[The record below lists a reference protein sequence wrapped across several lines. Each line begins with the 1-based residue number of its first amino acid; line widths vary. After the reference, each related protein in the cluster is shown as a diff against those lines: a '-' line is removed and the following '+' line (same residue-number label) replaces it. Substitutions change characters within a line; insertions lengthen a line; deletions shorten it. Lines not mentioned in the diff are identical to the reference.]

1 MQKTVTGEPVSSG
14 GCPVMHVA
22 AGCPVIPEHV
32 PKDMVSEFSFYSSP
46 GMTPTPFGDPQMA
59 TSRLHEGPPVFYSA
73 VSTREGYGAW
83 IVVRA
88 EDQRRVLQDPETFSS
103 YRRIFSDAI
112 GEAWPLIPLE
122 LDPPQHGTFRS
133 LLNPLLSPRR
143 VIAMEPAV
151 RARAVELIEPI
162 RARGTSCNVME
173 EFAFPFAVSIFLQFL
188 GISPERLWEFV
199 GWGHDMFHG
208 KPPQRAV
215 ANRNVMGFL
224 EGLAEQRRR
233 EPTDDFMSFLVSAQ
247 VEGRTLT
254 VQEVRAISILLFGAG
269 LDTVA
274 VALGFDLYH
283 LARNPE
289 DQRNLRENPSRILR
303 ASEEL
308 LRAYST
314 VTPIRVA
321 TRDVELQGAPIR
333 SGDLVCCPT
342 MLANRDPE
350 EFADPDRIDFDR
362 QESRHA
368 AFAYG
373 PHRCMGSHLARREI
387 VIGLEECLAR
397 LPTFRIKE
405 GSVPM
410 AFGGFVFGVENLI
423 IDWS

>member
-1 MQKTVTGEPVSSG
+1 MDKVTSSETAPNA
-14 GCPVMHVA
+14 CPHA
-22 AGCPVIPEHV
+22 IPDHV
-32 PKDMVSEFSFYSSP
+32 PREMVGQFSLYSSP
-46 GMTPTPFGDPQMA
+46 GMTPTPFGDPQRVA
-59 TSRLHEGPPVFYSA
+59 SCLHGGPPIFYSPA
-73 VSTREGYGAW
+73 STREGFGSW

-103 YRRIFSDAI
+103 YRRIFSGAI
-112 GEAWPLIPLE
+112 GEEWPLIPLE
-122 LDPPQHGTFRS
+122 LDPPQHGVFRS

-143 VIAMEPAV
+143 VIAMEPVV
-151 RARAVELIEPI
+151 RARAVDLIEAI
-162 RARGTSCNVME
+162 KARGTSCNVME

-188 GISPERLWEFV
+188 GISSDRLWEFV
-199 GWGHDMFHG
+199 GWGHDMLHG
-208 KPPQRAV
+208 KPPERVV
-215 ANRNVMGFL
+215 ANRNVVAFL
-224 EGLAEQRRR
+224 EDLADQRRR
-233 EPTDDFMSFLVSAQ
+233 EPADDFMTFLVGAQ

-254 VQEVRAISILLFGAG
+254 TQEVRSISVLLFGAG

-289 DQRNLRENPSRILR
+289 DQSSLRENPSRIVR

-321 TRDVELQGAPIR
+321 TRDVELCGASIR
-333 SGDLVCCPT
+333 RGELVACPT
-342 MLANRDPE
+342 MVANRDPQ
-350 EFADPDRIDFDR
+350 EFAEPDRIDFDR
-362 QESRHA
+362 EESRHA

-387 VIGLEECLAR
+387 VLGLEEWLAR
-397 LPTFRIKE
+397 LPLFRIKE
-405 GSVPM
+405 GSVPL

-423 IDWS
+423 LEWS